1 MNMKKTYRV
10 ENLCCANC
18 AAKIE
23 RAINKLDAVSQATL
37 NFMTLRLTVESE
49 TENWDG
55 MMQEIQK
62 AFSKV
67 EPKSKVIVK

>member
-1 MNMKKTYRV
+1 MKKTYLLSGL
-10 ENLCCANC
+10 NCPNC

>member
-1 MNMKKTYRV
+1 MKKTYRV

-62 AFSKV
+62 AFLKV

>member
-1 MNMKKTYRV
+1 MKKTYRV

-23 RAINKLDAVSQATL
+23 RSVNKLPSVQSATL
-37 NFMTLRLTVESE
+37 NFMTLRLTVESD
-49 TENWDG
+49 TDDWNG
-55 MMQEIQK
+55 MMQDIQA

-67 EPKSKVIVK
+67 EPKSKVIIK

>member
-1 MNMKKTYRV
+1 MKKTYRV

-37 NFMTLRLTVESE
+37 NFMTLRLTVESD
-49 TENWDG
+49 TENWDS